1 MVSIT
6 DSFRKN
12 SSRTQKPRKQ
22 IKTIPL
28 GNALMS
34 QFDQKKIPAARMRC
48 TERSKVLSKN
58 KSFLTLAA
66 CTHESIPFIYT
77 EHLFYYNPSVKW

>member
-34 QFDQKKIPAARMRC
+34 QFDQKRYLLQECDVQKGRKC
-48 TERSKVLSKN
+48 YLKTNLS
-58 KSFLTLAA
+58 
-66 CTHESIPFIYT
+66 
-77 EHLFYYNPSVKW
+77 

>member
-22 IKTIPL
+22 MKTIPP

-34 QFDQKKIPAARMRC
+34 QFDQKNTCCKNAINSKIESAI
-48 TERSKVLSKN
+48 KN
-58 KSFLTLAA
+58 NSFLTLAA
-66 CTHESIPFIYT
+66 CKQESI
-77 EHLFYYNPSVKW
+77 LFKNRTLILF